1 MFFKEYKKEYTVYI
15 ILISSIIILNISFE
29 YLKDIIN
36 FVKEVSKTSLYNEE
50 FLKILLKVTG
60 IAIILE
66 YAITICEDVGEKGL
80 ANKIDFAG
88 KVILVSMSIPIFSS
102 AAELLTSL
110 IS

>member
-1 MFFKEYKKEYTVYI
+1 MST
-15 ILISSIIILNISFE
+15 
-29 YLKDIIN
+29 
-36 FVKEVSKTSLYNEE
+36 YNEE

-66 YAITICEDVGEKGL
+66 YAITICEDVGEKSIASRL
-80 ANKIDFAG
+80 DVAG

-102 AAELLTSL
+102 TAKLLTSL

>member
-1 MFFKEYKKEYTVYI
+1 MST
-15 ILISSIIILNISFE
+15 
-29 YLKDIIN
+29 
-36 FVKEVSKTSLYNEE
+36 YNEE

-66 YAITICEDVGEKGL
+66 YAITICEDVGEKSIASRL
-80 ANKIDFAG
+80 DFAG

-102 AAELLTSL
+102 TAKLLTSL